1 MDFGPYAAAIRRW
14 ERVLGRP
21 APAPTEPGKNGPR
34 LSADF
39 VEWLMGWPAGW
50 TDVGISR
57 NARLKIC
64 GNGVVPQQA
73 ALALRLLEVES

>member
-1 MDFGPYAAAIRRW
+1 M
-14 ERVLGRP
+14 LGRP

-34 LSADF
+34 LSPDF

-73 ALALRLLEVES
+73 AMALRLLAVAA